1 MRLLQQVSRDRS
13 KWRLFKRSG
22 PADERLHAVAIV
34 DAAGRP
40 PAGPWW
46 RSTISGLP
54 SLLRRAL
61 LPEGYPRTVHA
72 HYLPFTS
79 WNFAHMVMSSALGVL
94 STQSL
99 LFGLGLASGGHGMA
113 LSATLNWILK
123 DGLGQLGGVAV
134 VAYLGGR
141 FDMEA
146 KRYRF
151 LGALLLKLSC
161 LIELLVP
168 LLPGCFVLTAA
179 VANVLKNVSWMA
191 TSATRAQI
199 HRHLAR
205 QDNLG
210 DLTGRTASQ
219 NTLASLLGTGVG
231 VSLSALLLSAPD
243 LSTAQTVS
251 RCLFLFAPLA
261 MASLWASYKSCQY
274 ATSPRLTPQR
284 MQMMWEPML
293 EELLLLPI
301 GAVGRAGAAD
311 GAAVSVRLRDDV
323 LAQLSRYILDPCT
336 LARREPFLLPLT
348 SSKHAPKLLIEP
360 ALATEGTH
368 SILRAPEREFWISVA
383 GDGKAICIWFSSA
396 ATDAALLNGMLAAQ
410 ILRHCLARQITIA
423 VEEAESLANA
433 IVGPL
438 RSALVHRGWDV
449 DEISLGSR
457 RHPIT
462 ILNDADG
469 GENHSLKDD

>member
-13 KWRLFKRSG
+13 KWRLFRCS
-22 PADERLHAVAIV
+22 PTEEHRLQAVAIV
-34 DAAGRP
+34 DAAGR
-40 PAGPWW
+40 
-46 RSTISGLP
+46 LP
-54 SLLRRAL
+54 TGSIVSRLPGLLRRAL

-99 LFGLGLASGGHGMA
+99 LFGLGLASGGHGVA
-113 LSATLNWILK
+113 LSATLSWILK

-205 QDNLG
+205 HDNLG

-219 NTLASLLGTGVG
+219 NTLASLVGTGVG
-231 VSLSALLLSAPD
+231 VSLSALLLTAPE

-251 RCLFLFAPLA
+251 RCLLLFAPLA
-261 MASLWASYKSCQY
+261 VASLWASYKSCQY

-293 EELLLLPI
+293 EELLLS
-301 GAVGRAGAAD
+301 GAVNKTDPVNPTGP
-311 GAAVSVRLRDDV
+311 VRIRNDV

-336 LARREPFLLPLT
+336 LTRREPFLLRP
-348 SSKHAPKLLIEP
+348 SSHGMRAGPELLIEP
-360 ALATEGTH
+360 ALTAEGARR
-368 SILRAPEREFWISVA
+368 ILCAPREEFWINVT
-383 GDGKAICIWFSSA
+383 GDGKICIWFSSTA
-396 ATDAALLNGMLAAQ
+396 PDTALLNGMLAAQ
-410 ILRHCLARQITIA
+410 ILRHCLARQITIT
-423 VEEAESLANA
+423 VEDAESLANT

-438 RSALVHRGWDV
+438 RSALVRRGWEV
-449 DEISLGSR
+449 DEIHLGGR

-462 ILNDADG
+462 ILN
-469 GENHSLKDD
+469 NDDEQSVGKED